1 VGSRLA
7 TLKNLCEGL
16 IHDCDR
22 RRAFPRSRPVRFRPA
37 MSAVPNVL
45 NHSGEIK
52 VPEPWLSPSGNG
64 TPPDTSKRG

>member
-1 VGSRLA
+1 
-7 TLKNLCEGL
+7 
-16 IHDCDR
+16 
-22 RRAFPRSRPVRFRPA
+22 